1 MIGKKQWK
9 VRKYNME
16 DADNIKPVSDPSDRK
31 RRRARINRMKTVII
45 VSLLLLILISV
56 GLNIYLLIRVIH
68 LSNLVEL
75 LYTQSGLAGLY

>member
-1 MIGKKQWK
+1 
-9 VRKYNME
+9 ME
-16 DADNIKPVSDPSDRK
+16 ESDNIKPVSNRSDRE
-31 RRRARINRMKTVII
+31 RRRARINRLKTVII

-75 LYTQSGLAGLY
+75 LYTQAGLAGLY

>member
-1 MIGKKQWK
+1 
-9 VRKYNME
+9 ME
-16 DADNIKPVSDPSDRK
+16 ESDNIKPISNRSDRE
-31 RRRARINRMKTVII
+31 RRRARINRLKTVII

-75 LYTQSGLAGLY
+75 LYTQAGLAGLY

>member
-1 MIGKKQWK
+1 
-9 VRKYNME
+9 ME
-16 DADNIKPVSDPSDRK
+16 ESDNIKPVSDPSDRE
-31 RRRARINRMKTVII
+31 RRRARINRLKTVII

-75 LYTQSGLAGLY
+75 LYTQAGLAGLY

>member
-1 MIGKKQWK
+1 
-9 VRKYNME
+9 ME
-16 DADNIKPVSDPSDRK
+16 ESDNIKPVSNRSNRE

-75 LYTQSGLAGLY
+75 LYTQAGLAGLY